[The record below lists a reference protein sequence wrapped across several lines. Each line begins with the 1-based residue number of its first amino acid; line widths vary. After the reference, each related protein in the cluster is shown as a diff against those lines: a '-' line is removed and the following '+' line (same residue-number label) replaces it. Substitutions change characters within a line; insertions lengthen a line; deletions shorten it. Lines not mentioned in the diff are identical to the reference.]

1 VLVSGWAALYHPNV
15 RSPPFPHAV
24 TDILARLI
32 PALTG
37 RYTIERELGR
47 GGMAVV
53 YLARDEK
60 HHRLVALKVMLPEIV
75 GEASAARFRRE
86 IQIAARLNHPNIL
99 TVFDSGDADDLVYY
113 VMPFVEGESLR
124 DAVIRERQLGI
135 MEAVSI
141 TRQVAEALDYAH
153 GEGVIHRDIKPA
165 NIMLQRA
172 RTRPGATTTA
182 RTPIVTDF
190 GIARAMSG
198 DSDSRLT
205 ATGLMVGTPTYM
217 SPEQW
222 SGDQHVDGRSDQYS
236 LACVLYE
243 MLIGE
248 PPFNGATPMIV
259 LARHTREMV
268 PSLRIVRPNVPDALE
283 QVIFAAMSKMPADRY
298 ATMGE
303 FADALAAAVEGPG
316 WSTGGDDLISHPSQ
330 LPGPEYT
337 SGVRSYS
344 SYPAPVSHT
353 SFPTPGS
360 APRPHPSHP
369 AGPRSDPSNPR
380 TNPSPWAGPRS
391 DPNAWAGPP
400 TNPSLRAGPPTP
412 PNLMATGYVDTNA
425 PTSQFAVPKRRT
437 KRWSIIAA
445 IAVGLAAVSAVAW
458 TMRPTTPERTRVMV
472 LPFEDQGTVL
482 DSTFA
487 DGLTEEIISRLSGIE
502 KLGVVARASS
512 MKYKG
517 STKSP
522 TEIIKELNVDRLIT
536 GQVLWRAGGD
546 NRQATIRVEIIDGK
560 TGTQQELE
568 EVDAANLNNL
578 YTLAS
583 KITAKLQVKVNPTE
597 QLRLKDEPTQ
607 NREAFEAYQLGTRL
621 LRSWDSTDLKA
632 AVVSYERATNLD
644 PSFALAL
651 AGLGRAHAWMYQLHY
666 DPSPRRL
673 VFARQYIDSA
683 LSISPALPE
692 AHLARGLYH
701 YWGSRDYD
709 AALSEFSLVQKALPS
724 NAEVFHQR
732 ANLQRRLGKFEDA
745 VENYKLSSEL
755 DPKAHQPLFS
765 GAEALLYLRRYQ
777 EAAVWADRAI
787 AVQPDFIDGYIL
799 KATLPLHISKSKTEA
814 RRVLEDLVTRI
825 APADWRPENHHW
837 RVGLFRIVDDDP
849 TAALARARENHY
861 GLEHGN
867 FLVAR
872 ALTFQRFARADS
884 ARFYFDSAATFMRA
898 TIARHPEFVEAHA
911 LLGVAL
917 AGLKSPQEAV
927 ASAERAMSMLNEETD
942 ALDGPE
948 WVINLAQVYTMI
960 GNKPKAIELLTR
972 AMTHPSRLSGNWLEL
987 DPIWEPLR
995 TEEAFQKL
1003 MRNPPAF
1010 TPVVAS
1016 R

>member
-1 VLVSGWAALYHPNV
+1 
-15 RSPPFPHAV
+15 V

-99 TVFDSGDADDLVYY
+99 TVFDSGDADELVYY

-153 GEGVIHRDIKPA
+153 TEGVIHRDIKPA
-165 NIMLQRA
+165 NIMLQRS
-172 RTRPGATTTA
+172 RTRPGATTAA
-182 RTPIVTDF
+182 RTPIVSDF
-190 GIARAMSG
+190 GIARAMTG

-222 SGDQHVDGRSDQYS
+222 SGDHHVDGRSDQYS

-316 WSTGGDDLISHPSQ
+316 WSPSGDDLISHPSQ

-344 SYPAPVSHT
+344 SYPAPVSHS

-360 APRPHPSHP
+360 APRPHPSLP

-380 TNPSPWAGPRS
+380 TNPAWAGPRS

-400 TNPSLRAGPPTP
+400 TNPSFRAGPPTP
-412 PNLMATGYVDTNA
+412 PNLMATGYVDVGA
-425 PTSQFAVPKRRT
+425 PTSQFAVPKRRSM
-437 KRWSIIAA
+437 RWPIVAA
-445 IAVGLAAVSAVAW
+445 IAVGLATVSGVAW
-458 TMRPTTPERTRVMV
+458 RVWPTTPERTRVMV
-472 LPFEDQGTVL
+472 LPFEDSGKAL

-517 STKSP
+517 TTKTP
-522 TEIIKELNVDRLIT
+522 QEIIKELNVDRLIT
-536 GQVLWRAGGD
+536 GKVLWKSGGVD

-560 TGTQQELE
+560 TGEQKPLE
-568 EVDAANLNNL
+568 DVDAANLNNL

-583 KITAKLQVKVNPTE
+583 KITAKLDVQVNE
-597 QLRLKDEPTQ
+597 AERARLTDEPTQ
-607 NREAFEAYQLGTRL
+607 NREAFEAYQMGGRL

-632 AVVSYERATNLD
+632 AVVSYERAANLD

-651 AGLGRAHAWMYQLHY
+651 AGLGRAHGWMYQLNY
-666 DPSPRRL
+666 DRSPRRL

-683 LSISPALPE
+683 LTVAPNLPE
-692 AHLARGLYH
+692 AHLALGLYH

-709 AALSEFSLVQKALPS
+709 RALSEFSLVQKALPS
-724 NAEVFHQR
+724 NAEVFHQI
-732 ANLQRRLGKFEDA
+732 ANLQRRKGQFAEA

-777 EAAVWADRAI
+777 EAATLVDRAI
-787 AVQPDFIDGYIL
+787 EAQPDFIDGYIL
-799 KATLPLHISKSKTEA
+799 KATLRLHMAKSKPDA
-814 RRVLEDLVTRI
+814 RRVLDELAARV
-825 APADWRPENHHW
+825 APADWRWENHHW
-837 RVGLFRIVDDDP
+837 RAGLFRIIDDDP
-849 TAALARARENHY
+849 TAALARARDNYY

-872 ALTFQRFARADS
+872 GLTFQRFSRADS
-884 ARFYFDSAATFMRA
+884 ARFYFDSAAKFMRA
-898 TIARHPEFVEAHA
+898 TISRHPEFVEAHA

-917 AGLKSPQEAV
+917 AGLKSPSDAV
-927 ASAERAMSMLNEETD
+927 ASAEKAVSMLNEQTD

-948 WVINLAQVYTMI
+948 WVINLAQVYTMV
-960 GNKPKAIELLTR
+960 GDKPKAIAVLTR
-972 AMTHPSRLSGNWLEL
+972 AMQHPSRLSGNWLEL
-987 DPIWEPLR
+987 DPMWESLR
-995 TEEAFQKL
+995 GDDGFQKL
-1003 MRNPPAF
+1003 VRNPPA
-1010 TPVVAS
+1010 VIAA

>member
-1 VLVSGWAALYHPNV
+1 
-15 RSPPFPHAV
+15 
-24 TDILARLI
+24 
-32 PALTG
+32 
-37 RYTIERELGR
+37 
-47 GGMAVV
+47 MAVV

-99 TVFDSGDADDLVYY
+99 TVFDSGDADELVYY

-135 MEAVSI
+135 MEAVTI

-165 NIMLQRA
+165 NIMLQRS
-172 RTRPGATTTA
+172 RTRPGAATVA

-198 DSDSRLT
+198 DSDARLT

-316 WSTGGDDLISHPSQ
+316 WSGGGDDLISHPSQ

-344 SYPAPVSHT
+344 SYPAPVSHS
-353 SFPTPGS
+353 SFPTPGT
-360 APRPHPSHP
+360 APRSNPARP

-380 TNPSPWAGPRS
+380 TNPPWAGPRS

-400 TNPSLRAGPPTP
+400 TNQSFRAGPPTP

-425 PTSQFAVPKRRT
+425 PTSMFAVQKRRSM
-437 KRWSIIAA
+437 RWPIIAA

-458 TMRPTTPERTRVMV
+458 KSFKTAPPEKTRVMV
-472 LPFEDQGTVL
+472 LPFENDGTVL

-487 DGLTEEIISRLSGIE
+487 DGLTEEIISRLSGIQ

-517 STKSP
+517 SKKSP
-522 TEIIKELNVDRLIT
+522 TEIIEELHVDRLIT
-536 GQVLWRAGGD
+536 GKVMWKAGGVD

-560 TGTQQELE
+560 TGEQQNLDD
-568 EVDAANLNNL
+568 VDAASLDNL

-583 KITAKLQVKVNPTE
+583 KITAKLDVTVNAAEQV
-597 QLRLKDEPTQ
+597 RLTDKPTQ
-607 NREAFEAYQLGTRL
+607 NRDAFEAYQTGMRL
-621 LRSWDSTDLKA
+621 LGSWDSTDLKA
-632 AVVSYERATNLD
+632 AVVSFEHATKAD
-644 PSFALAL
+644 SRFALAL
-651 AGLGRAHAWMYQLHY
+651 AALGRAYAWQYQLHY
-666 DPSPRRL
+666 EPSPARL

-683 LSISPALPE
+683 LTLSPDLPE
-692 AHLARGLYH
+692 GHLARGLYH
-701 YWGSRDYD
+701 YWGSRDYER
-709 AALSEFSLVQKALPS
+709 ALSEFALVQKALPS
-724 NAEVFHQR
+724 NAEVFHQT
-732 ANLQRRLGKFEDA
+732 ANLQRRLGEFAKA
-745 VENYKLSSEL
+745 VENYRLSSEL

-787 AVQPDFIDGYIL
+787 AAQPDFIDGYIL
-799 KATLPLHISKSKTEA
+799 KATLPLHQSKSKTDA
-814 RRVLEDLVTRI
+814 RRVLDDLASRI

-849 TAALARARENHY
+849 TAALARVRENQY

-872 ALTFQRFARADS
+872 ALTFQRFLRADS

-911 LLGVAL
+911 LLGIAL
-917 AGLKSPQEAV
+917 AGLKSPQDAV
-927 ASAERAMSMLNEETD
+927 ASAEKATSMLNEQTD

-948 WVINLAQVYTMI
+948 WVINLAQVYTMV
-960 GNKPKAIELLTR
+960 GNKQKAIELLTR
-972 AMTHPSRLSGNWLEL
+972 ALKAPSRLSGNWLEL

-995 TEEAFQKL
+995 GEEAFQKL
-1003 MRNPPAF
+1003 VRNPPA
-1010 TPVVAS
+1010 TVAAA